1 MPEISPDT
9 KEFYTPTPLRWWAF
23 VRQLAY
29 VIAMFTLLSGALYF
43 GYRTFFYTAPTCFDG
58 MQNGEEAGVDCDG
71 SCEKICIAQIAQP
84 SIEWAKA
91 FKVQDGLYHAVA
103 LIANTNRVAGTR
115 ELADTLTVE
124 EEGGGIGERKGTLTL
139 PPAGGYP

>member
-9 KEFYTPTPLRWWAF
+9 KEFYTPTPLLWWAF

-58 MQNGEEAGVDCDG
+58 MQNGEEAGVDCYG

-103 LIANTNRVAGTR
+103 LIANTNRVAGTPH
-115 ELADTLTVE
+115 
-124 EEGGGIGERKGTLTL
+124 L
-139 PPAGGYP
+139 PNNPTFQHATG